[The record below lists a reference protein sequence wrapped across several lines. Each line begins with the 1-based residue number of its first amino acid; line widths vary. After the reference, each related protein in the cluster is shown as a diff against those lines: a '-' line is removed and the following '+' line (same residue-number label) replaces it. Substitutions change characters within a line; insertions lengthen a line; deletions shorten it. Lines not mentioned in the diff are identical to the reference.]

1 MRCAI
6 ERKNSLRDFQS
17 QPNLGDWMFI
27 SSLSSQDFDERKF
40 FSQISLQSLSFI
52 IRIAKFSAYFA
63 TLCEKNEYD
72 ALWKKLYSIFG
83 LVLTRNKPVPKPF
96 FTHEGGEI
104 SHFNLLRGAYYFHLS
119 QKALAAK
126 EKSFS
131 DSELYWL
138 NQAMKFG
145 SIHASQRYIQFLYQK
160 LDKVVSAEEA
170 EQILT
175 GAIKLCKASLNQY
188 GSYAYMM
195 LAEAFFRYAMW
206 AQQTGNMNRAKSAIS
221 SSINS
226 CTKANQYLGAS
237 AFSIHNASLGEGLK
251 ASNTLA
257 IERPEEAIA
266 FLNAWA
272 ADHFYK
278 HEIELVSRPGFY

>member
-1 MRCAI
+1 MQCAI
-6 ERKNSLRDFQS
+6 ERKNSLRDLQS

-27 SSLSSQDFDERKF
+27 SSLGSQDFDERKF

-63 TLCEKNEYD
+63 ALCEKSEYD
-72 ALWKKLYSIFG
+72 ELWKKLYSTFG
-83 LVLTRNKPVPKPF
+83 LVLTRDKPVPKSF
-96 FTHEGGEI
+96 FTHDGGEI
-104 SHFNLLRGAYYFHLS
+104 NHFNLLRGAYYFHLS

-145 SIHASQRYIQFLYQK
+145 SIHASQRYIQFLYQI
-160 LDKVVSAEEA
+160 LDKVASADEA

-175 GAIKLCKASLNQY
+175 EAIKLCKANLNQY

-206 AQQTGNMNRAKSAIS
+206 AQQSGNINRAKSAIT

-226 CTKANQYLGAS
+226 CTKANQHLRAS
-237 AFSIHNASLGEGLK
+237 ASSIHNASLGEGLK

-257 IERPEEAIA
+257 MESPEEAIA

-272 ADHFYK
+272 VAHLYK